1 MGNSKTMAM
10 LWAGMA
16 LLLSA
21 CASAPPAQ
29 TADAE
34 DVICRREV
42 PTGSIK
48 AVTCCRTVSQL
59 RIDEADADRTLGSVR
74 QALSGPGPGR

>member
-1 MGNSKTMAM
+1 MKITTAM
-10 LWAGMA
+10 LTASVA

-21 CASAPPAQ
+21 CASTPPAQ

-34 DVICRREV
+34 EVICRREV

-48 AVTCCRTVSQL
+48 AVTRCRTVSQI
-59 RIDEADADRTLGSVR
+59 RKDEADADRTIDFVR
-74 QALSGPGPGR
+74 QAPSDSAPGR

>member
-1 MGNSKTMAM
+1 MAM

-48 AVTCCRTVSQL
+48 AVTRCRTVSQI
-59 RIDEADADRTLGSVR
+59 RNDEADADRTLDSVR
-74 QALSGPGPGR
+74 KTPSDSGPGR